1 MQQKPGRMVRQS
13 SGKKIIQMIGNGG
26 FLHQGAPSAFPGA
39 VQIPYSGLPLPSQ
52 QGTERSLPQVH
63 VHQENLLSGHGKGQ
77 GQIHGQI
84 GLSFS
89 GA

>member
-39 VQIPYSGLPLPSQ
+39 VQIPYSGLPLPKSMSIRR
-52 QGTERSLPQVH
+52 TFFPATARDRA
-63 VHQENLLSGHGKGQ
+63 K
-77 GQIHGQI
+77 
-84 GLSFS
+84 FT
-89 GA
+89 AR